1 MGFLINDCNLKHNNV
16 SCWSVFVNASG
27 EWKLGGFEYVTPN
40 DVAYTNPY
48 RFPPQL
54 DVYDA
59 PEKNRGLAGP
69 ALKHATDMWGFGCLI
84 WECFNE
90 PLRSK
95 ANLKDTQQI
104 PKNIIPLY
112 MKLMGTEPGSRPNPK
127 DILEKGSQANG
138 FFRNPLIDTLIFLE
152 EIQIKDKTE
161 KNKFFSS
168 ITDQLDNLPD
178 NVCRHKILPQLI
190 TAYEYGDAGSAIL
203 APLFKLGR
211 LLEEE
216 EYQKKIVP
224 CVVKLFGST
233 DRMTRSRLLLQI
245 DLFVTHLHPKVVNEQ
260 IFPQIAHGFMDTNP
274 TIREQTVKAIIH
286 LAAKLNYNNLNVEVL
301 RHFARLQS
309 RDDQGGIRT
318 NTTVCLG
325 KIASHIHP
333 EVRQRVLV
341 SAFLRA
347 LRDPFPPARIAGI
360 LALAATQQYYLLR

>member
-1 MGFLINDCNLKHNNV
+1 
-16 SCWSVFVNASG
+16 
-27 EWKLGGFEYVTPN
+27 
-40 DVAYTNPY
+40 
-48 RFPPQL
+48 
-54 DVYDA
+54 
-59 PEKNRGLAGP
+59 
-69 ALKHATDMWGFGCLI
+69 
-84 WECFNE
+84 
-90 PLRSK
+90 
-95 ANLKDTQQI
+95 
-104 PKNIIPLY
+104 
-112 MKLMGTEPGSRPNPK
+112 MKLMGTDPSTRPNPK

-161 KNKFFSS
+161 KNKFFSG
-168 ITDQLDNLPD
+168 ITEQLDNLPE

-224 CVVKLFGST
+224 CVVKLFSST
-233 DRMTRSRLLLQI
+233 DRMTRSRLLLSI
-245 DLFVTHLHPKVVNEQ
+245 DHFITHLQQKVVNEQ
-260 IFPQIAHGFMDTNP
+260 IFPQVSHGFMDTNP

-286 LAAKLNYNNLNVEVL
+286 LAPKLNYNNLNVEVL

-333 EVRQRVLV
+333 EVRQRVLI

-347 LRDPFPPARIAGI
+347 LRDPFPPARIAGV
-360 LALAATQQYYLLR
+360 LALAATQQYYMLR